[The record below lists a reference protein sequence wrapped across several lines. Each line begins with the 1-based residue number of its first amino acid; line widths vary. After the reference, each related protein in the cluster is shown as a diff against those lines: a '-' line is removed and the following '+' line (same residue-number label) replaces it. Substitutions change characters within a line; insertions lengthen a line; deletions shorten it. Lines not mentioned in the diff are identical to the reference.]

1 MKNRRVAFILMA
13 ISFVLIGSGCVSSFV
28 ISLQADREK
37 MQSRI
42 VLVNDEF
49 EEFSTVTSLFE
60 LERDE
65 LYTNI
70 LSNLYYDTL
79 LQDDVVIKN
88 RLSNYENMVDELSKR
103 ANKLDK
109 LCNDVYYPDTNVN
122 NRCNNYKSI
131 YEQVVNYF
139 VTDINLYNQNI
150 AKYNEYQK
158 GLGGSSVLN
167 TYDTNKK
174 YIDYNNYKEF
184 DGKEA

>member
-1 MKNRRVAFILMA
+1 MKNRNVAFVLMA
-13 ISFVLIGSGCVSSFV
+13 IGFVMIVSGCVSSFV
-28 ISLQADREK
+28 ISLQSDREK
-37 MQSRI
+37 MQSRM

-49 EEFSTVTSLFE
+49 EEFSTMTSLFE
-60 LERDE
+60 VERDD
-65 LYTNI
+65 LYANI
-70 LSNLYYDTL
+70 LSNLYYDSL
-79 LQDDVVIKN
+79 LQDDAVIKN
-88 RLSNYENMVDELSKR
+88 RLSNYENMVDELSKK
-103 ANKLDK
+103 ASKLST
-109 LCNDVYYPDTNVN
+109 LCDDVYYPDTNVN

-158 GLGGSSVLN
+158 GLGSSSVLN

-174 YIDYNNYKEF
+174 YIDYNNDKQF